1 METTISDLVHIKLLI
16 FWSVIMVLKLV
27 LEEYIDVFYNLKRSH
42 YSLGLMTPN
51 GKELAFYEH

>member
-1 METTISDLVHIKLLI
+1 
-16 FWSVIMVLKLV
+16 MVLKLV